1 MIGHIVKVMRLE
13 FALMKPFCYVIALVV
28 LTAGCASTWPPANNQ
43 IAQQI
48 PADSNA
54 YIPRANHGATR
65 GDSASKPP
73 MLSVGVSYSDTQLI
87 LPWFLT
93 DIINAVNDP

>member
-1 MIGHIVKVMRLE
+1 MIDHIVKVMWLE
-13 FALMKPFCYVIALVV
+13 FALMMLFCSVIAIVV

-54 YIPRANHGATR
+54 YIQRASHGATR

>member
-1 MIGHIVKVMRLE
+1 
-13 FALMKPFCYVIALVV
+13 MKPFCSVIALVV
-28 LTAGCASTWPPANNQ
+28 LTAGCASRWPSADNQ

-48 PADSNA
+48 PADSHA
-54 YIPRANHGATR
+54 YIPRANLGATR

-73 MLSVGVSYSDTQLI
+73 ILSVGVSYSDTQLI